1 MSKKSKTPA
10 PTPEIDP
17 AMRILV
23 AKILNDL
30 MESGEI
36 EIEVD
41 DKIAV
46 EAAKKTVEKT
56 VDLLR
61 RSMENKVLEMQ
72 ARIDDITKRLDEHLA
87 SFAP

>member
-1 MSKKSKTPA
+1 MPKKSTT
-10 PTPEIDP
+10 PTPDIDP

-72 ARIDDITKRLDEHLA
+72 ARIDDLTKRLDDHLA